1 LGGLANRCSTSVSFD
16 WRGRKCLNGVRNED
30 AEAATPIQA
39 PLNSDGL
46 GDELAGLARRIPRGR
61 FCSDAQNPP
70 ATKISNGDG
79 GPMSEAGAAAS
90 GEITL
95 SDFLAQQ
102 AGQGIDRA
110 RNRDRNARHGCRCRT
125 RRGGRSAVRVC
136 CWQGREEQREQDG
149 TKWHGERVLNR
160 NPGVVAIAGVAGCGG
175 WR

>member
-1 LGGLANRCSTSVSFD
+1 MGGLANLCSTRVSFD
-16 WRGRKCLNGVRNED
+16 WRGRKRLNGFRNED

-46 GDELAGLARRIPRGR
+46 GDKLAGLARRIPRGR
-61 FCSDAQNPP
+61 FCRDAQNPP
-70 ATKISNGDG
+70 ATKFSNSEG
-79 GPMSEAGAAAS
+79 GAMSEARAAAS
-90 GEITL
+90 GEIAL

-110 RNRDRNARHGCRCRT
+110 RNGDRNACHGCRCRT
-125 RRGGRSAVRVC
+125 RRGGRAAMRVC
-136 CWQGREEQREQDG
+136 CGQDREEQRKQDG

-160 NPGVVAIAGVAGCGG
+160 NPGVVAIAGAAGCGG